1 MKKHIKITLKIENS
15 RWSFS
20 LLLTLGLYAE
30 SPVPTFF
37 LLLFLLSTSSENV
50 EIRRARESGLS
61 PQHVDRTLPISS
73 VIS

>member
-37 LLLFLLSTSSENV
+37 FLLLLSTSSENV
-50 EIRRARESGLS
+50 EIWRARESGLS